1 MARMKPKNNILTR
14 PQAEAAMA
22 QLNGIDQK
30 LATWDMEEAN
40 AIAAIR
46 EEHAKLQRKGG
57 RPGLEAEKALLV
69 KELEAWADKDACTWP
84 ARSIETPFGRL
95 GYRVSTPAVV
105 LIKKVARTFDA
116 ALQLLQGGMPDFVRS
131 APQIDKEKILAEDR
145 ADTLDA
151 VALGQC
157 GLEVKQEDEFW
168 IETAASKDLEDA
180 AKKLR
185 AA

>member
-1 MARMKPKNNILTR
+1 MARMKPKNSITTR

-22 QLNGIDQK
+22 QLNQIDQK
-30 LATWDMEEAN
+30 LAGWDLEEAN

-46 EEHAKLQRKGG
+46 EEHAKAQRKAG
-57 RPGLEAEKALLV
+57 RPGFEAEKALLV
-69 KELEAWADKDACTWP
+69 KELEAWADKDAVTWP
-84 ARSIETPFGRL
+84 ARSIETPFGKL

-105 LIKKVARTFDA
+105 LIKKIARTFDA
-116 ALQLLQGGMPDFVRS
+116 ALQLLQASMPEFVRS

-145 ADTLDA
+145 AETLDA
-151 VALGQC
+151 IALGEC